1 MVIENEELKRAPDLH
16 AVVNMILLY
25 QITQDMYLSRERG
38 DHRKKLLMIDELMQQ
53 LGEIGA
59 DDPVKAR
66 VVEEAARRARKYGGS
81 LITATQG
88 ADDYY
93 SSKQMETAFHFSDWV
108 FLLRQKPESIE
119 LLEAN
124 HRLVLDEAKKRLL
137 NSLRTEPGVF
147 SEMYVYSPMG
157 EGVAR
162 LILDP
167 YTLLLFSNR
176 HEDNMAI
183 DLRRAR
189 GMSIDQAIA
198 DVLRERGVAP

>member
-1 MVIENEELKRAPDLH
+1 
-16 AVVNMILLY
+16 
-25 QITQDMYLSRERG
+25 
-38 DHRKKLLMIDELMQQ
+38 MIDELMQQ

-124 HRLVLDEAKKRLL
+124 HRLVLDEPKKRLL

-176 HEDNMAI
+176 REDNMAI

-198 DVLRERGVAP
+198 DVLCERGVAG

>member
-1 MVIENEELKRAPDLH
+1 MKALLVHTLVTLVIVALALVGYDRFVRRPAARVGLIDVGEVVRLKDARVLDVLTRAAATEAEKKAAIDFGTRFTAVFPQALEEL
-16 AVVNMILLY
+16 
-25 QITQDMYLSRERG
+25 TQECDC
-38 DHRKKLLMIDELMQQ
+38 
-53 LGEIGA
+53 
-59 DDPVKAR
+59 
-66 VVEEAARRARKYGGS
+66 
-81 LITATQG
+81 
-88 ADDYY
+88 
-93 SSKQMETAFHFSDWV
+93 
-108 FLLRQKPESIE
+108 
-119 LLEAN
+119 
-124 HRLVLDEAKKRLL
+124 LVLDEPKKRLL

-198 DVLRERGVAP
+198 DVLRERGVAA